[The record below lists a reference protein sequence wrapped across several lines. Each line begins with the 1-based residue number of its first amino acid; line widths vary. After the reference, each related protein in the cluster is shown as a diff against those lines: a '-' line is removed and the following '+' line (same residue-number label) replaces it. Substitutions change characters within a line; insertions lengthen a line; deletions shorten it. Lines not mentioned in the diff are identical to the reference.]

1 MHFQEVV
8 LHNVGTFLGR
18 HEVDLSVA
26 TELKPVVLFGGLN
39 GGGKTTFLE
48 AMQLGLYG
56 SRAKTGRRAGR
67 SYENYLESLIN
78 DAVDVKEGASIEI
91 AFREFEDGGPV
102 DYRVVRTWKLAR
114 SRVAEQLEV
123 YVDQSL
129 DSSLSEHWDE
139 AVEHFLPQKLCN
151 LFFFDGEQIEA
162 LADRDK
168 SKDILET
175 AISSLLGLELVDQL
189 VVDLQVAKRNKLKE
203 KASARHQKQL
213 EAVETQLAESQAEI
227 DLQERK
233 RASLA
238 QELGSAQNRLERAN
252 LQYERQGGG
261 LLEQMKDLEREKLE
275 IETDIRSVREEMRA
289 LAAGALPL
297 KPLSGRLEKLRQLA
311 SKERDARI
319 LRQSEGLIENRD
331 KQMLEWLKDS
341 GVESKVRTAVGRK
354 LAADRKKARKQ
365 AAARIQIGL
374 SARGEDQVGWLL
386 DEGLTD
392 SQSSNEALQ
401 ARLENLQDRLTELDA
416 TMVRIPEEASLAEVI
431 QEREQARHDHS
442 QVKVKLEDVDQSLD
456 RRRRAHAELEAKRDS
471 LVKEVQLAGLESEL
485 HERIVSTADTMVE
498 TMGQFRKSVLE
509 RHLGRLET
517 FILESYRALLRK
529 QNLVGEVRICPDT
542 LILAV
547 ADRRGEP
554 ISSSR
559 LSAGERQLL
568 ATSILWGLAKASGRP
583 LPVVIDTPLGRLDAS
598 HRHNLIEHYFPNA
611 SHQVILLS
619 TDEEID
625 GAYYH
630 KLKPSLGG
638 EYEIFYDE
646 ERGGSAI
653 RTGYPFEEAA

>member
-18 HEVDLSVA
+18 QEVDLSIA
-26 TELKPVVLFGGLN
+26 TAQKPVVLFGGLN

-48 AMQLGLYG
+48 ALQLGLYG
-56 SRAKTGRRAGR
+56 CRAKTGRRAGR

-78 DAVDVKEGASIEI
+78 DSVDVKEGASIEI

-114 SRVAEQLEV
+114 SRVAEKLEV

-162 LADRDK
+162 LADHDK
-168 SKDILET
+168 SQDILET

-203 KASARHQKQL
+203 QASAGHQEEL
-213 EAVETQLAESQAEI
+213 GVMDARLADSQAEVNS
-227 DLQERK
+227 LEQER
-233 RASLA
+233 AFLA
-238 QELGSAQNRLERAN
+238 QELGSAQNRLERADI
-252 LQYERQGGG
+252 QYERQGGG
-261 LLEQMKDLEREKLE
+261 LLEQMKELERKKFE
-275 IETDIRSVREEMRA
+275 IEADIRSVREEMRN
-289 LAAGALPL
+289 LAAGVLPL
-297 KPLSGRLEKLRQLA
+297 GILPNQLGKLREIA
-311 SKERDARI
+311 SRERDARV
-319 LRQSEGLIENRD
+319 LRQAEGLIENRD
-331 KQMLEWLKDS
+331 EQVLQWLKDA
-341 GVESKVRTAVGRK
+341 GVENKVQTSFSRK
-354 LAADRKKARKQ
+354 LSEDRKQGKK
-365 AAARIQIGL
+365 AAAAQIQIDL
-374 SARGEDQVGWLL
+374 SERGEEQLGWLL
-386 DEGLTD
+386 DESLPE
-392 SQSSNEALQ
+392 SKSASLALQ
-401 ARLENLQDRLTELDA
+401 ERLDKLQNQLTEVEA
-416 TMVRIPEEASLAEVI
+416 TIVRVPEEASLAEVI
-431 QEREQARHDHS
+431 QEREQARHAHS
-442 QVKVKLEDVDQSLD
+442 QLQIQLEEVDKKLDYRRSTHTDLEDK
-456 RRRRAHAELEAKRDS
+456 RKTLE
-471 LVKEVQLAGLESEL
+471 KEVQLAGMEGEL
-485 HERIVSTADTMVE
+485 HERIVSTADTMVA
-498 TMGQFRKSVLE
+498 TMGQFRKTVLQ

-529 QNLVGEVRICPDT
+529 QNLVSEVRICPET
-542 LILAV
+542 LTLTV
-547 ADRRGEP
+547 VDRRGEP
-554 ISSSR
+554 ITSSR

-568 ATSILWGLAKASGRP
+568 ATSILWGLAKASGRS

-598 HRHNLIEHYFPNA
+598 HRRNLIEHYFPNA

-625 GAYYH
+625 GAYYQ
-630 KLKPSLGG
+630 KLQPNLGG